1 MRSLQFSG
9 IRKAVYFLI
18 AILGRISKYEITD
31 SVLSRPIEFQKAL
44 AWAIENRLWKRPGH
58 IRKDKYGR
66 SESTCNKLADN
77 SKQQTQQK
85 VFTRDATGL
94 VKNVSMID
102 AITLNLGNMSVG
114 AGLGTIALT
123 TSIIPLAVMDSGFNL
138 VLTSLLAFAL
148 SIPQI
153 VVYTMM
159 TRRLP
164 RTGGDYVWTSRTFGG
179 FAGSTFSFM
188 GYTLETLAYLAL
200 ITVSAVLAI
209 GGVLEGLGDSSALGI
224 ATPGNVL
231 SSVGI
236 TGSAAFNTE
245 AEQFVIGA
253 VLFAILIGINI
264 ASPKTGYKLVSGLII
279 LGTLSLVVAIF
290 TLVFNGS
297 SSVGNYIAFA
307 NKNFGAGTNLSA
319 VTSNVP
325 SSANAYNLSGV
336 FFLIPFFAIFVYP
349 WLNAAPAVASEMK
362 GKSTVRWNVPISA
375 VISLI
380 LITAG
385 FGAMYYAGGFKFVTG
400 ALTGT
405 PNIGFANGLGLFY
418 DFNFWTFAMG
428 STTSYALQ
436 AFIGL
441 GWIVWNVGV
450 LAYGVIVFS
459 RYLFA
464 QAFDRFLPERLAY
477 VSPRFSS
484 PVIAHVID
492 LIVTIVLIGIASFVY
507 GTLSLLFG
515 NVVAAMAYFIV
526 IGLAAA
532 TYAVRKEKGGSKWTL
547 GIAGILMAVVFAF
560 ILYQFLQPYVANLVN
575 CAGAYCAAY
584 PNTWGGN
591 AIGYGY
597 VVASFVIGAIIY
609 LASKSYHKS
618 KGVDITLAYK
628 EIPPE

>member
-1 MRSLQFSG
+1 M
-9 IRKAVYFLI
+9 
-18 AILGRISKYEITD
+18 
-31 SVLSRPIEFQKAL
+31 
-44 AWAIENRLWKRPGH
+44 
-58 IRKDKYGR
+58 
-66 SESTCNKLADN
+66 KLADQA
-77 SKQQTQQK
+77 KPTQQK

-94 VKNVSMID
+94 VKNVSFID

-123 TSIIPLAVMDSGFNL
+123 TSIIPLAIMNSGFNL

-153 VVYTMM
+153 IVYTMM

-179 FAGSTFSFM
+179 FVGGTFSFM

-200 ITVSAVLAI
+200 ISVSAVLAV
-209 GGVLEGLGDSSALGI
+209 GGVLEGLGYSWALGI

-231 SSVGI
+231 GSVGI

-245 AEQFVIGA
+245 LEQFLIGA
-253 VLFAILIGINI
+253 VIFAILIGTNI
-264 ASPKTGYKLVSGLII
+264 ASPKTGYKLVSFFII
-279 LGTLSLVVAIF
+279 LGAISLIVAII
-290 TLVFNGS
+290 TLLASGS
-297 SSVGNYIAFA
+297 SAVPNYVAFA
-307 NKNFGAGTNLSA
+307 NKNFGADTNITA
-319 VTSNVP
+319 NTSNVP
-325 SSANAYNLSGV
+325 ASANAYNISGI

-362 GKSTVRWNVPISA
+362 GKSTLRWNVPISA

-405 PNIGFANGLGLFY
+405 PGIGFANGLGLFY

-464 QAFDRFLPERLAY
+464 QSFDRFLPERLAY
-477 VSPRFSS
+477 ISPRFSS

-492 LIVTIVLIGIASFVY
+492 LVVTIVLIGIASFVY

-515 NVVAAMAYFIV
+515 NVIAAMLYFIV

-532 TYAVRKEKGGSKWTL
+532 AYAFRKEKGGSKWTL
-547 GIAGILMAVVFAF
+547 AIAGILMAVVFLY
-560 ILYQFLQPYVANLVN
+560 ITYQFLEPYFANLIN
-575 CAGAYCAAY
+575 CAGSYCAAY

-591 AIGYGY
+591 TIGYAY
-597 VVASFVIGAIIY
+597 VVASFVLGAIIY
-609 LASKSYHKS
+609 VASKSYHKS

>member
-1 MRSLQFSG
+1 ML
-9 IRKAVYFLI
+9 
-18 AILGRISKYEITD
+18 
-31 SVLSRPIEFQKAL
+31 
-44 AWAIENRLWKRPGH
+44 
-58 IRKDKYGR
+58 
-66 SESTCNKLADN
+66 
-77 SKQQTQQK
+77 
-85 VFTRDATGL
+85 
-94 VKNVSMID
+94 D

-123 TSIIPLAVMDSGFNL
+123 TSIIPLAVMNSGFNL

-153 VVYTMM
+153 IVYTMM

-200 ITVSAVLAI
+200 IAVSAVLAI
-209 GGVLEGLGDSSALGI
+209 GGVLEGLGNSWALGI

-231 SSVGI
+231 STVGI
-236 TGSAAFNTE
+236 TGGAAFNTE
-245 AEQFVIGA
+245 LEQFIIGA
-253 VLFAILIGINI
+253 VIFAILIGVNI
-264 ASPKTGYKLVSGLII
+264 ASPKTGYKLVSFFII
-279 LGTLSLVVAIF
+279 LGTVSLAVAII
-290 TLVFNGS
+290 TLLYNGPS
-297 SSVGNYIAFA
+297 AAVNNYITFA
-307 NKNFGAGTNLSA
+307 NQNFGAGTNVSA

-325 SSANAYNLSGV
+325 ASANAYNLSGV

-380 LITAG
+380 LITVG
-385 FGAMYYAGGFKFVTG
+385 FGAMYYAGGFNFVTG

-405 PNIGFANGLGLFY
+405 PNLGFANGLGLFY

-477 VSPRFSS
+477 ISPRFSS
-484 PVIAHVID
+484 PLVAHLID
-492 LIVTIVLIGIASFVY
+492 LVVTIVLIGIASFVY

-515 NVVAAMAYFIV
+515 NVIAAMVYFIV

-547 GIAGILMAVVFAF
+547 AIAGILMAVVFTF
-560 ILYQFLQPYVANLVN
+560 IAYQFLQPYFSNLIN
-575 CAGAYCAAY
+575 CGGNYCASF

-591 AIGYGY
+591 TIGYGY
-597 VVASFVIGAIIY
+597 VVASFVLGAIIY
-609 LASKSYHKS
+609 MASKSYHNS

>member
-1 MRSLQFSG
+1 L
-9 IRKAVYFLI
+9 
-18 AILGRISKYEITD
+18 T
-31 SVLSRPIEFQKAL
+31 
-44 AWAIENRLWKRPGH
+44 
-58 IRKDKYGR
+58 
-66 SESTCNKLADN
+66 LADQT
-77 SKQQTQQK
+77 KPTQQK
-85 VFTRDATGL
+85 VFQRDATGL
-94 VKNVSMID
+94 VKNVSFID

-123 TSIIPLAVMDSGFNL
+123 TSIIPLAIMDGGFNL
-138 VLTSLLAFAL
+138 VLTSLFAFAI

-153 VVYTMM
+153 IVYTMM

-179 FAGSTFSFM
+179 FTGSTFSFM

-200 ITVSAVLAI
+200 IAVSAVLAV
-209 GGVLEGLGDSSALGI
+209 GGVLEGLGYSSALGI

-236 TGSAAFNTE
+236 TGSAATTTE
-245 AEQFVIGA
+245 LEQFIIGA
-253 VLFAILIGINI
+253 AIFAILIGINI
-264 ASPKTGYKLVSGLII
+264 ASPKTGYKLVSFFII
-279 LGTLSLVVAIF
+279 LGTLSLAIAIL
-290 TLVFNGS
+290 TLLVNHS
-297 SSVGNYIAFA
+297 AAVSNYISFA
-307 NKNFGAGTNLSA
+307 NKNYGADTNITDN
-319 VTSNVP
+319 TSNVP
-325 SSANAYNLSGV
+325 ASASAYNFSGILYLV
-336 FFLIPFFAIFVYP
+336 PFFAIFVYP

-362 GKSTVRWNVPISA
+362 GKNTVRWNVPISA

-385 FGAMYYAGGFKFVTG
+385 FGAMYYAGGFSFVSG

-428 STTSYALQ
+428 ATTIYPLQ

-450 LAYGVIVFS
+450 LSYGVIVFS

-484 PVIAHVID
+484 PVIAHIID
-492 LIVTIVLIGIASFVY
+492 LVVTIVLIGIASFVY

-515 NVVAAMAYFIV
+515 NVIAAMLYFIV

-532 TYAVRKEKGGSKWTL
+532 TYAIRKEKGGSKWTL
-547 GIAGILMAVVFAF
+547 VIAGVLMAVIFAY
-560 ILYQFLQPYVANLVN
+560 ITYQFLYPFVANLYF
-575 CAGAYCAAY
+575 CGGAYCATY

-591 AIGYGY
+591 AIGYLY
-597 VVASFVIGAIIY
+597 VVVSFVLGAVIY
-609 LASKSYHKS
+609 AASKSYHKS